1 MEILAFFILLTNID
15 IFICTYIS
23 VVRFFLTLE
32 TYQNHI
38 QLHQINCN
46 LNTVE
51 KLASMESIVSTLK
64 IMERPKENKREQAHE
79 NVKSLTCSTCGKV

>member
-1 MEILAFFILLTNID
+1 MDLMIID
-15 IFICTYIS
+15 IFTYTYIS
-23 VVRFFLTLE
+23 AFRFFLNLE

-46 LNTVE
+46 LSIVE
-51 KLASMESIVSTLK
+51 KLASTESIVSTLK
-64 IMERPKENKREQAHE
+64 IMERPKESKRGEQE